1 MVVTGALGVVA
12 FVVVGAVGATGDAGE
27 VGAVGIALLFSAAK
41 AFTPTP
47 KKTKQA
53 KAKVKGR
60 VKNVM
65 AVFLLNA

>member
-1 MVVTGALGVVA
+1 MVIKGALGVLA
-12 FVVVGAVGATGDAGE
+12 FVASGVVGKVGAL
-27 VGAVGIALLFSAAK
+27 GIALLFSAAN
-41 AFTPTP
+41 ALTPTP

-53 KAKVKGR
+53 QARVKGR

>member
-1 MVVTGALGVVA
+1 MVVTGAPGLVA
-12 FVVVGAVGATGDAGE
+12 FVVVGAVGATGDAD
-27 VGAVGIALLFSAAK
+27 AVGIVLLFSAAK

-47 KKTKQA
+47 KKNQQA

-65 AVFLLNA
+65 AEFLLNA

>member
-1 MVVTGALGVVA
+1 MVVTGVPGVEA
-12 FVVVGAVGATGDAGE
+12 FVVVGAVGATGEA
-27 VGAVGIALLFSAAK
+27 GAVGIALFFSAAR

-47 KKTKQA
+47 KKNKQA

-65 AVFLLNA
+65 AEFLLNA

>member
-1 MVVTGALGVVA
+1 MEA
-12 FVVVGAVGATGDAGE
+12 FVVVDAVGAAVAAGE

-41 AFTPTP
+41 VLTLTP
-47 KKTKQA
+47 KKNKQA

-60 VKNVM
+60 IKNVM

>member
-1 MVVTGALGVVA
+1 MVVTGAPGVVA
-12 FVVVGAVGATGDAGE
+12 FVVVGAVGATGAAD
-27 VGAVGIALLFSAAK
+27 AVGIALLFSAAK